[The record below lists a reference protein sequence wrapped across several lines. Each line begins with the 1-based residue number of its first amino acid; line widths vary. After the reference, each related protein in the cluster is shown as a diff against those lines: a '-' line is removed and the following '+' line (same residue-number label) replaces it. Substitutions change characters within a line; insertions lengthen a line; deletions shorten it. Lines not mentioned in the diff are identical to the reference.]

1 MYLTIGIKCFF
12 TISTLFV
19 IIVILV
25 WFNSYVQGLRAGNE
39 SPYIEDRY
47 FVILLFVLVIETL
60 LFVGFFW
67 VWFSWSN
74 VPSLQYGSSY
84 LPVGTISVDVITVPL
99 RNTIL
104 LTGSAIL
111 VTMSHNSFTS
121 KISKDYTSLLTIS
134 ISICIIFLLLQG
146 WEYSYLIQNS
156 ITDTNYWGIILVL
169 TGTHGFHV
177 ITGTLFLS
185 LSYIFIKVKVITTRS
200 HLFYTFSVFYFHL
213 VDVVWLF
220 LFIFV
225 YLI

>member
-1 MYLTIGIKCFF
+1 M
-12 TISTLFV
+12 
-19 IIVILV
+19 ILL
-25 WFNSYVQGLRAGNE
+25 WFNSYTRGLWSGAE
-39 SPYIEDRY
+39 TAFIEDSY

-60 LFVGFFW
+60 LFAGFFW
-67 VWFSWSN
+67 VWFAWAN
-74 VPSLQYGSSY
+74 VPSLQYGRSY
-84 LPVGTISVDVITVPL
+84 LPLGTRRVDILTVPL
-99 RNTIL
+99 SNTIL

-111 VTMSHNSFTS
+111 ITISHNSFTS
-121 KISKDYTSLLTIS
+121 KKSRDYRALLFISVA
-134 ISICIIFLLLQG
+134 ICVLFLLLQT
-146 WEYSYLIQNS
+146 WEYSYLIQSS

-177 ITGTLFLS
+177 ITGTLFLL
-185 LSYIFIKVKVITTRS
+185 LSFVFMKVKVVTTSS

>member
-1 MYLTIGIKCFF
+1 MLSLCVLSLLRRINVYLTIGIKCFF

-25 WFNSYVQGLRAGNE
+25 WFNSYVKGLWSGNE

-121 KISKDYTSLLTIS
+121 KISVV
-134 ISICIIFLLLQG
+134 FLLLQG
-146 WEYSYLIQNS
+146 WEYSYLIQSS